1 VYGPVPINTLWSGFG
16 GLCQTHNDGDPDV
29 SYDQMA
35 DRWVVTQFA
44 ITPNTGPFSECVAVS
59 QTGDPTGS
67 YYRYEFP
74 YLNFP
79 DYPKVSVWPD
89 AYYVTYNQFSA
100 AGTGFLGAE
109 VCALN
114 RAQMLAGASGTQQC
128 FTTTSAFGGLL
139 AASLDGSRLPPAG
152 SPEWVVALGATSTTL
167 AAWQFHVDWTNPA
180 LSTFTPQLAP
190 LTIQAYSQACNGGT
204 CIPQQGTTQQLDS
217 LGDRLMYRL
226 AYRNF
231 GDHEALVANHS
242 VAAGSSVGVRWYEL
256 RPSAG
261 NLTVFQQGTYAPD
274 ANYRWMGSIALDQAG
289 NIGLGF
295 SKSGSGMHPSIY
307 YTGRLAT
314 DPAGTMAQGEAAIFN
329 GLGSQV
335 GGGTPPLTRWGDYTS
350 MAVDPVDGCT
360 FWYTNQYLPANG
372 AFNWRTRVGTFKFP
386 NCGTTPPPNEF
397 SISASPSTVTV
408 TRGNSGTSTIS
419 TAVTSGSAQTVS
431 LSASGVPSGATATFN
446 PTSVTA
452 GASSTLTL
460 NSGTAAAG
468 TYSITVTGTG
478 TSATHST
485 AVTFVVNAPPPPND
499 FSISVSPTSLTLA
512 QGANGTATVST
523 ATTSGSAQTVTLSVS
538 GVPTGASASFSPT
551 TVTSGGSSTLTVNA
565 GTAAAGTYTLTI
577 AGTGSSATHSTTLSL
592 TVTSSGGG
600 GGGITNGG
608 FETGS
613 LAGWTSAGTAT
624 ATNTASHS
632 GTYSARVGGTSP
644 TNGDSSI
651 SQTFSAPSAGGTL
664 SAWYRVVCP
673 DTLTYDWATATLR
686 DNTTATTRTVLN
698 KVCTNNGA
706 WVQFSASLTGS
717 HSYTLTLISHD
728 DNYAADPTYTYYD
741 DVAISAP
748 VANTF
753 QNGTFETGNL
763 SGWTTTAGSASVT
776 TATPHS
782 GTYAAMLGLTSPT
795 NGDSSIAQTFSAP
808 TGSSTLSFWYRNVC
822 PDTLTYDWATATLT
836 DNTTGTTQTVLPKV
850 CSNPGGTWT
859 QVNAAISAGHSYTL
873 TLTSHDDN
881 YSSDPTY
888 TEYDDVVV
896 R

>member
-1 VYGPVPINTLWSGFG
+1 
-16 GLCQTHNDGDPDV
+16 
-29 SYDQMA
+29 MA
-35 DRWVVTQFA
+35 DRWIVSQFA
-44 ITPNTGPFSECVAVS
+44 LNQTASQFQECVAVS
-59 QTGDPTGS
+59 QSPDPTGA
-67 YYRYEFP
+67 YFRYAFP
-74 YLNFP
+74 YATFP

-89 AYYVTYNQFSA
+89 AYYVTYNMFNST
-100 AGTGFLGAE
+100 GTAFLGGE
-109 VCALN
+109 VCAFD
-114 RAQMLAGASGTQQC
+114 RVRMLQGLTATQQC
-128 FTTTSAFGGLL
+128 TTPDPLRGGLL
-139 AASLDGSRLPPAG
+139 GASLDGSRQPPAG
-152 SPEWVVALGATSTTL
+152 SPEYVVALDTASTL
-167 AAWQFHVDWTNPA
+167 ATWKFHVDWSNP
-180 LSTFTPQLAP
+180 LNTTFSGPTSLGV
-190 LTIQAYSQACNGGT
+190 TSYSQACNAGT
-204 CIPQQGTTQQLDS
+204 CVPQQGTTQQLDS

-274 ANYRWMGSIALDQAG
+274 GNYRWMGSIALDQAG
-289 NIGLGF
+289 NIGLGYSISSSSMF
-295 SKSGSGMHPSIY
+295 PSIN

-314 DPAGTMAQGEAAIFN
+314 DPAGTMSQAETTVIAG
-329 GLGSQV
+329 GGSQS
-335 GGGTPPLTRWGDYTS
+335 GNNLSRWGDYTS

-360 FWYTNQYLPANG
+360 FWYTNQYQAQTG
-372 AFNWRTRVGTFKFP
+372 SFNWHTRVGTFKFP
-386 NCGTTPPPNEF
+386 TCGTTPPPNDF

-452 GASSTLTL
+452 GGSSTLTL
-460 NSGTAAAG
+460 SSGTAAAG
-468 TYSITVTGTG
+468 TYTITVTGTG

-485 AVTFVVNAPPPPND
+485 TVTFVVNAPPPPND

-523 ATTSGSAQTVTLSVS
+523 ATTSGSAQTVSLSVS
-538 GVPTGASASFSPT
+538 GVPSGASASFSPT
-551 TVTSGGSSTLTVNA
+551 SITSGGSSTLTVNA

-577 AGTGSSATHSTTLSL
+577 TGTGTSATHSTTLSL

-613 LAGWTSAGTAT
+613 LSGWTSAGTAT
-624 ATNTASHS
+624 VTNTASHS

-728 DNYAADPTYTYYD
+728 DNYASDPTYTYYD

-782 GTYAAMLGLTSPT
+782 GTYAAMLGLTGPT